1 MTDLSPELRELAAE
15 CGVATEYWDWR
26 GKYVPQPAATI
37 VAGRPALGIEAAP
50 REAAAEALAA
60 RRMDRWSRLLPPCV
74 VTRQGQPAKVDVH
87 VDHGTEVQV
96 WIDLETGGAR
106 HDLPQVDNW
115 EAPREIDGRLVGEG
129 AFTVPEGLPL
139 GDHTLRARSGAEEAA
154 SALIVTP
161 TWLGVPERMGEH
173 QAWGLTTQLYS
184 VRSRRSWGVGDLADL
199 ADLAVWSA
207 QLGAG
212 FVLVNPLHAAEPV
225 PRMEPS
231 PYLPTTRRF
240 ANPLYLRVELIPEYA
255 YLPAAGRAQV
265 EALRADLATRLDG
278 VDAIDRDSAW
288 QAKQAAL
295 RLVYAVPRSPGRELA
310 YQAYRQREGA
320 GLDDYATWCALARE
334 HGADWSDWPEPLRHP
349 GSPAV
354 AAFRAEH
361 ADEVDFHRWLQWVLD
376 EQLDRTQAAARRA
389 GMVLGVMHDLAV
401 GVHP

>member
-1 MTDLSPELRELAAE
+1 
-15 CGVATEYWDWR
+15 
-26 GKYVPQPAATI
+26 
-37 VAGRPALGIEAAP
+37 
-50 REAAAEALAA
+50 
-60 RRMDRWSRLLPPCV
+60 
-74 VTRQGQPAKVDVH
+74 
-87 VDHGTEVQV
+87 
-96 WIDLETGGAR
+96 
-106 HDLPQVDNW
+106 
-115 EAPREIDGRLVGEG
+115 
-129 AFTVPEGLPL
+129 
-139 GDHTLRARSGAEEAA
+139 
-154 SALIVTP
+154 
-161 TWLGVPERMGEH
+161 
-173 QAWGLTTQLYS
+173 
-184 VRSRRSWGVGDLADL
+184 
-199 ADLAVWSA
+199 
-207 QLGAG
+207 
-212 FVLVNPLHAAEPV
+212 
-225 PRMEPS
+225 MEPS

-376 EQLDRTQAAARRA
+376 EQLAGAGHDAAAQTTRVWEGVPHLTGEQIDPPLAMGRPVRARQHARGDPTWRPAPGATCTAGSAESSKRRVRACRRHPA
-389 GMVLGVMHDLAV
+389 GYRPAASSRDGRRLFRQHREPFRLAGLLQLGTVRP
-401 GVHP
+401 GVADATG